1 MPGGAVSG
9 VAFVFSGGRKA
20 KVHDG
25 RWWAKFLLLVPVRP
39 NSWYWLGLRCWVCLE
54 CGLGGGVVLTNGPTI
69 APFPKRGGGSGGR
82 ALVKGQ
88 FRFRVKGNDPN

>member
-1 MPGGAVSG
+1 MCFQGAEKRKCTTGG
-9 VAFVFSGGRKA
+9 GGRNFCYSCPYA
-20 KVHDG
+20 PIP
-25 RWWAKFLLLVPVRP
+25 A
-39 NSWYWLGLRCWVCLE
+39 WYWLGLRCWVCLE